1 MAGPSRATGTFVSA
15 YILATALAQPVIPA
29 FAGMTG
35 TLAGLAMLTLQLSI
49 VLLLILVNGFFA
61 MAEIALVSA
70 RPARLQPL
78 AAEGSRGAE
87 AALELKGDPSRL
99 LATVQIGITIIAVL
113 SGTFG
118 QATFGERL
126 QDYLAE
132 AGGILA
138 AYAHAISMA
147 VVVIGISYF
156 SLILGELVPKR
167 IALTHPE
174 RIAAALARMMRGM
187 ARLTAPLEW
196 LLSATT
202 DLILR
207 VLPLH
212 GEPVPV
218 TDEEIGFMLREGVA
232 AGHIPLAETAIV
244 EMALRLGDRRIGALM
259 TPRTQIEFLDLDDP
273 EEETRGRIRDSAYSR
288 FPVLQGGTHQL
299 AGIVQVKDLLA
310 ASFSG
315 QPFNLRAALR
325 PPLFL
330 PNTVM
335 VLRALEVFKSS
346 GEPMALVVDEY
357 GDLEGLVTLTDIL
370 EALVGDI
377 PEAGESDPRIVHR
390 EDGTWLVDGML
401 GLDELKRVLGVAHLA
416 GEDPEFHT
424 LGGYLMARLNR
435 VPMVA
440 DRISA
445 DGHRFEIVEMDGR
458 RVDRVLIVP
467 VRGRRG

>member
-1 MAGPSRATGTFVSA
+1 
-15 YILATALAQPVIPA
+15 
-29 FAGMTG
+29 
-35 TLAGLAMLTLQLSI
+35 MLTLQLSI

-78 AAEGSRGAE
+78 ADEGNRGAE

-118 QATFGERL
+118 QATLGETM
-126 QDYLAE
+126 QDYLAGH
-132 AGGILA
+132 GGLLA
-138 AYAHAISMA
+138 RYAHVISMA

-174 RIAAALARMMRGM
+174 RIAAALARAMRGM
-187 ARLTAPLEW
+187 ARFGAPLEW
-196 LLSATT
+196 LLSATS

-212 GEPVPV
+212 GEPRSV
-218 TDEEIGFMLREGVA
+218 TDAEISFMLREGVA
-232 AGHIPLAETAIV
+232 AGHIPPAETAIV
-244 EMALRLGDRRIGALM
+244 EMALRLGERRVSAVM

-273 EEETRGRIRDSAYSR
+273 EEETRRRVRDSARTR
-288 FPVLQGGTHQL
+288 FPVMQGGTHQL
-299 AGIVQVKDLLA
+299 AGIVQIKDLLA
-310 ASFSG
+310 ASLEG
-315 QPFNLRAALR
+315 QPFNLRAALH

-335 VLRALEVFKSS
+335 VLRALEVFKTS

-370 EALVGDI
+370 EALVGEI
-377 PEAGESDPRIVHR
+377 PGTGDADPRIVR
-390 EDGTWLVDGML
+390 RADGTFLVDGML
-401 GLDELKRVLGVAHLA
+401 GLDELKQLLGVAELT
-416 GEDPEFHT
+416 GEDPDFHT

-440 DRISA
+440 DRVAA
-445 DGHRFEIVEMDGR
+445 DGWRFEVVEMDGR
-458 RVDRVLIVP
+458 RVDRVLVVP
-467 VRGRRG
+467 VTAKGRRG

>member
-1 MAGPSRATGTFVSA
+1 
-15 YILATALAQPVIPA
+15 
-29 FAGMTG
+29 
-35 TLAGLAMLTLQLSI
+35 MLTLQLSI

-61 MAEIALVSA
+61 MAEIALISA

-78 AAEGSRGAE
+78 AAEGSPGAE

-113 SGTFG
+113 SGTLG
-118 QATFGERL
+118 EATFGERL
-126 QDYLAE
+126 QNYLVE
-132 AGGILA
+132 HGGFLA

-147 VVVIGISYF
+147 VVVIAISYF

-167 IALTHPE
+167 IALAHPE
-174 RIAAALARMMRGM
+174 RIAAALARIMRWM
-187 ARLTAPLEW
+187 ARMTTPLEW

-202 DLILR
+202 DLLLR
-207 VLPLH
+207 LLPLH

-244 EMALRLGDRRIGALM
+244 EMALRLGDRRISALM

-273 EEETRGRIRDSAYSR
+273 EEETRARIRDSDYSR

-335 VLRALEVFKSS
+335 VLRALEVFKTS

-357 GDLEGLVTLTDIL
+357 GDLEGLVTQTDIL

-377 PEAGESDPRIVHR
+377 PGSDETDPRIVHR

-401 GLDELKRVLGVAHLA
+401 GLDELKQALGVARLP

-440 DRISA
+440 DRITA
-445 DGHRFEIVEMDGR
+445 DSHRFEIVEMDGR
-458 RVDRVLIVP
+458 RVDRVLVVP
-467 VRGRRG
+467 VRAKGRRA